1 MQKQSSLP
9 GTGGV
14 ASDFVKKATAFL
26 HRSSRAGSLG
36 PETPSR
42 AGVKV
47 PTISIT
53 SFHSQSSYISSDN
66 DSEFED
72 ADIKKELRS
81 LREKHLKEI
90 SELQS
95 QQKQEIEALYRR
107 LGKPLPPNVGFF
119 HTAPPMGRRRKT
131 SKSKLKAGKLLNPL
145 VQQLKVVASSTG
157 HLSDSSR
164 GPPTKDPAHA
174 STPPGTKAVQTQQP
188 CSVRASLSTDI
199 CSGLASDGGGAR
211 GQGWTVYHP
220 TSERGAYKSSSKPRA
235 RFLSGPVSVS
245 IWSALKRLCLG
256 KEHSSRSS
264 TSSLAP
270 GPEPGPQPTLHV
282 QAQVNNSNN
291 KKGTFTDDLHK
302 LVDEWTT
309 KTVGAAQ
316 VKPTLNQL
324 KQTQKLHD
332 MEASGDARA
341 TSVPRAAVGASCL
354 APAPGPL
361 STTATPGATPALPVP
376 IPDPESE
383 KPD

>member
-9 GTGGV
+9 GSGGV

-211 GQGWTVYHP
+211 GQG
-220 TSERGAYKSSSKPRA
+220 
-235 RFLSGPVSVS
+235 
-245 IWSALKRLCLG
+245 SALKRLCLG

-270 GPEPGPQPTLHV
+270 GPEPGPQPTLHI

-332 MEASGDARA
+332 MEASGEARA
-341 TSVPRAAVGASCL
+341 TTVPRGGVATSCL

-361 STTATPGATPALPVP
+361 SSTAIPGVAPALPVP
-376 IPDPESE
+376 TPDPESE